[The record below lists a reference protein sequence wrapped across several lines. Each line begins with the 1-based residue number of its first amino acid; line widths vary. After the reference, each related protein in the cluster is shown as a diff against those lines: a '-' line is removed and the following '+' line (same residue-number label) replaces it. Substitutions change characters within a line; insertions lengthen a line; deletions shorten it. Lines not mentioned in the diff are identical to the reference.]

1 MDEFLSEKEQ
11 IAQLRQWWG
20 ENGMYILA
28 GLVVGVAGLVGWNQ
42 WQQYRE
48 TRAGEGSEAYTAMSE
63 ALENAAA
70 ATALE
75 VGARL
80 ISEYRDTPYADLAGF
95 ALAKYHVGQSEA
107 ELAAGYLSGVLEN
120 TRDEEIR
127 HIARL
132 RLARLQMEQ
141 AEHATALQTLA
152 IPDPGR
158 FAARYH
164 ELRGDAHFGLVD
176 QAAARDEYRQA
187 LGLFEQ
193 GVVNTQLLQM
203 KLDSLAEEPAEELS
217 EESSEVSS
225 KESSEESSEAPGE
238 DP

>member
-11 IAQLRQWWG
+11 IAQIRQWWG
-20 ENGMYILA
+20 ENGMYIIA
-28 GLVVGVAGLVGWNQ
+28 GLVVGIAGLVGWNQ

-63 ALENAAA
+63 ALENATA

-80 ISEYRDTPYADLAGF
+80 ISEYQDTPYADLAGF

-141 AEHATALQTLA
+141 AEYATALQTLA

-176 QAAARDEYRQA
+176 QATARDEYRQA

-203 KLDSLAEEPAEELS
+203 KLDSLAEELSEESS

-225 KESSEESSEAPGE
+225 EESSEESSEAPGE

>member
-11 IAQLRQWWG
+11 IAQIRQWWG
-20 ENGMYILA
+20 ENGMYIIA
-28 GLVVGVAGLVGWNQ
+28 GLVVGIAGLVGWNQ

-63 ALENAAA
+63 ALENATA

-80 ISEYRDTPYADLAGF
+80 ISEYQDTPYADLAGF

-141 AEHATALQTLA
+141 AEYATALQTLA

-176 QAAARDEYRQA
+176 QATARDEYRQA

-203 KLDSLAEEPAEELS
+203 KLDSLAEELS

-225 KESSEESSEAPGE
+225 EESSEESSEAPGE

>member
-80 ISEYRDTPYADLAGF
+80 ISEYQDTPYADLAGF

-217 EESSEVSS
+217 EESSAVSS
-225 KESSEESSEAPGE
+225 EESSEESSEAPGE

>member
-11 IAQLRQWWG
+11 IAQIRQWWG
-20 ENGMYILA
+20 ENGMYIIA
-28 GLVVGVAGLVGWNQ
+28 GLGVGIAGLVGWN
-42 WQQYRE
+42 QYRE

-63 ALENAAA
+63 ALENATA

-80 ISEYRDTPYADLAGF
+80 ISEYQDTPYADLAGF

-141 AEHATALQTLA
+141 AEYATALQTLA

-176 QAAARDEYRQA
+176 QATARDEYRQA

-203 KLDSLAEEPAEELS
+203 KLDSLAEELSEESS

-225 KESSEESSEAPGE
+225 EESSEESSEAPGE